1 MSDIFQQHICDSN
14 PPLNMQQVPA
24 SHTHDIE
31 GNEAT
36 DPDPTSPS
44 LKVKD
49 ERVDEVPPSSIT
61 EEVTRTDRAPSP
73 LKAMEEAT
81 RTDPAPSPLPI
92 LEPVS
97 KRTDGDPTLD
107 TSSPLGEYEEIQSQL
122 DEMEGEDDS
131 SEGFY
136 KLLRENAE
144 AYLEPTDFCL
154 FEQLPPLWSH
164 IQKRGRNVGFQTL
177 GMIGDTQKV
186 LEIPLNERNELIK
199 ALDKLS
205 RETFG
210 RNAERRPRIS
220 GMDKRINELMSLPI
234 KDRLDWKASFP
245 DQYGRR
251 IRFLSI
257 EQRSRT
263 DSEGILQS
271 KLPAWFD
278 PNFDTVSH
286 NYTELTEGAPTYFT
300 EFMEQEDSSEQD
312 KLEPVTPWFDAD
324 ALNNIHTERS
334 AVSTYRSRP
343 NNYIQQHG
351 NSFTKQREFRQWVTG
366 DPSTSL
372 HLPKLPVVAPI
383 ISEKSQPIQVCS
395 IDSIPEHVPTVNVPE
410 PVTRQ
415 DVAPQEE
422 PTSSQPMEREIG
434 EDIELNRPVKLFF
447 HRSMRIED
455 LQSSRRAIDMSIASS
470 LHRQIDPRS
479 KDIDYK
485 RPRLSADDRI
495 NKMSIIAFL
504 LKYQTWDKYGRKIAN
519 RSFEAPGQSDW
530 TRAFMIATQLFG
542 EGQAEITQDKI
553 KDRSPQ
559 TYTRRDHQGYNSAF
573 GKD

>member
-1 MSDIFQQHICDSN
+1 MSDISQPDISDSN

-44 LKVKD
+44 LNVEED
-49 ERVDEVPPSSIT
+49 ERVDEVPPSSTT
-61 EEVTRTDRAPSP
+61 EEVTRTDPAPSPLRKKETEEVTRTDPAPSPLRKKETDEVTRTDPAPSP

-97 KRTDGDPTLD
+97 KGTDGDPTLD

-131 SEGFY
+131 SEGLY
-136 KLLRENAE
+136 KLLREDAE

-154 FEQLPPLWSH
+154 FEQLPPLWSY
-164 IQKRGRNVGFQTL
+164 IQKRGRNVGFKTL

-210 RNAERRPRIS
+210 CNAERRPRIS

-234 KDRLDWKASFP
+234 KDRLDWKASFL

-263 DSEGILQS
+263 DSEDILQS

-278 PNFDTVSH
+278 PNFDTVRY
-286 NYTELTEGAPTYFT
+286 NYAELTEGAPTYFR

-422 PTSSQPMEREIG
+422 PTSSQPMECEIG
-434 EDIELNRPVKLFF
+434 EDIELNGPVVGETAPPQPSVRNSSSD
-447 HRSMRIED
+447 RSMRIED
-455 LQSSRRAIDMSIASS
+455 LQSSRRAIDI
-470 LHRQIDPRS
+470 I
-479 KDIDYK
+479 
-485 RPRLSADDRI
+485 
-495 NKMSIIAFL
+495 SIICIYL
-504 LKYQTWDKYGRKIAN
+504 
-519 RSFEAPGQSDW
+519 
-530 TRAFMIATQLFG
+530 
-542 EGQAEITQDKI
+542 
-553 KDRSPQ
+553 
-559 TYTRRDHQGYNSAF
+559 
-573 GKD
+573 

>member
-1 MSDIFQQHICDSN
+1 MSDISQPDISDSN

-44 LKVKD
+44 LNVEKD
-49 ERVDEVPPSSIT
+49 ERVDEVPPSTTT
-61 EEVTRTDRAPSP
+61 EEVTRKDPAPSPLRKKVTDEVTRTDPAPSPLRKKVTDEVTRTDPAPSP

-97 KRTDGDPTLD
+97 KGTDGDPTLD

-136 KLLRENAE
+136 KLLREDAE

-164 IQKRGRNVGFQTL
+164 VQKRGRNVGFQTL

-234 KDRLDWKASFP
+234 KDRLDWKASFL

-263 DSEGILQS
+263 DSEDILQS

-278 PNFDTVSH
+278 PNFDTEIH
-286 NYTELTEGAPTYFT
+286 NYTELTEGAPTYFR

-343 NNYIQQHG
+343 NNYTQQHG

-383 ISEKSQPIQVCS
+383 ISEKANQYRSALSTAYPIMFQ
-395 IDSIPEHVPTVNVPE
+395 
-410 PVTRQ
+410 Q
-415 DVAPQEE
+415 
-422 PTSSQPMEREIG
+422 
-434 EDIELNRPVKLFF
+434 
-447 HRSMRIED
+447 
-455 LQSSRRAIDMSIASS
+455 
-470 LHRQIDPRS
+470 
-479 KDIDYK
+479 
-485 RPRLSADDRI
+485 
-495 NKMSIIAFL
+495 
-504 LKYQTWDKYGRKIAN
+504 
-519 RSFEAPGQSDW
+519 
-530 TRAFMIATQLFG
+530 
-542 EGQAEITQDKI
+542 
-553 KDRSPQ
+553 
-559 TYTRRDHQGYNSAF
+559 
-573 GKD
+573 